1 MKEHI
6 GVKELSGLVQLSG
19 LAYPQFFLLGMGVD
33 ATEAKFSLL
42 GQRRSPR
49 FRVDESPSHRLV
61 LLQHF
66 GRGPWALV
74 GERR

>member
-6 GVKELSGLVQLSG
+6 GVKELSGL
-19 LAYPQFFLLGMGVD
+19 AYRQFFLLGMGVD
-33 ATEAKFSLL
+33 AAEAKFSLL

-61 LLQHF
+61 LLQDF
-66 GRGPWALV
+66 GRGPEALV
-74 GERR
+74 GER